1 MVERHQY
8 AIKRNNSVVN
18 GRSGRAHIFKAWGE
32 IIVNQLVEL
41 GDNWTAGFD
50 SVAQFRSR
58 IVHLRKF
65 LTRVLHLGIHT
76 PQTVVHDHKCVR
88 HCRGNIGHGAV
99 CGCVDEPYS
108 HQHPHVENEPHHD
121 DEHEHRDQNPRR
133 DMEPT
138 LACFGWL

>member
-18 GRSGRAHIFKAWGE
+18 GRSGRAHVFKAWGE

-65 LTRVLHLGIHT
+65 LTLQFMRQRSINPSLKYPMSCKKLSKQEEQDGTRNHEIAQV
-76 PQTVVHDHKCVR
+76 KCAALAYAR
-88 HCRGNIGHGAV
+88 
-99 CGCVDEPYS
+99 
-108 HQHPHVENEPHHD
+108 QD
-121 DEHEHRDQNPRR
+121 DEDWEYLEQITSTRLQGENSC
-133 DMEPT
+133 
-138 LACFGWL
+138 ACMGR